1 MSYIYIPAKNAG
13 DWAQVPADP
22 VKHWRT
28 GYSART
34 LASSWQDADG
44 FPAEVQGAFSSNE
57 FLSDIQML
65 IGIPEHQVPL
75 AGGSRSAEIAI
86 NRVVYAGKRGGVH
99 LHIGWICGNEKYLN
113 K

>member
-1 MSYIYIPAKNAG
+1 MSYIFIPAKNAD
-13 DWAQVPADP
+13 DWKQLLANP

-28 GYSART
+28 RYSART
-34 LASSWQDADG
+34 LANSWQEADG

-75 AGGSRSAEIAI
+75 
-86 NRVVYAGKRGGVH
+86 V
-99 LHIGWICGNEKYLN
+99 
-113 K
+113 